1 MKVKNILFS
10 QPRPAEIEKSPYY
23 NLIKKFNVNCDFEQF
38 IKIEGISAREFRLEK
53 IYFQEYGAVILTSR
67 NAIDHLFRMAKELR
81 YEMPDSMRYFCN
93 SESTAFYLQR
103 YIQYRKRKVFHGKQ
117 TIDDLMELI
126 LKHKDEKF
134 LIPCSDVHKNELSDK
149 LDQYKISYRKAV
161 VYKTVSKDITHL
173 NLSQYEMI
181 VLFTPSGVKSLFE
194 NFPDFK
200 QGDTLFGAF
209 GASTITALKEA
220 NIRIDV
226 QAPTPK
232 TPSMTMAIEE
242 YLQTLK

>member
-10 QPRPAEIEKSPYY
+10 QPKPAEIEKSPYFS
-23 NLIKKFNVNCDFEQF
+23 LIKKFNVECDFEQF
-38 IKIEGISAREFRLEK
+38 IKIEDVSAREFRLEK
-53 IYFQEYGAVILTSR
+53 IYFQDFGAAILTSR
-67 NAIDHLFRMAKELR
+67 NAIDHLFRMAKDLR
-81 YEMPDSMRYFCN
+81 YEMPDSMKYFCN

-117 TIDDLMELI
+117 TIDDMMEQI
-126 LKHKDEKF
+126 LKHKEDKF

-149 LDQYKISYRKAV
+149 LDHHNLAYKKAV
-161 VYKTVSKDITHL
+161 VYRTVSKDITHL
-173 NLSQYEMI
+173 DLSKYEMI

-194 NFPDFK
+194 NFPDYK
-200 QGDTLFGAF
+200 QGETLFGAF
-209 GASTITALKEA
+209 GASTISALEEA

-226 QAPTPK
+226 QAPKPK

-242 YLQTLK
+242 YLQKQK